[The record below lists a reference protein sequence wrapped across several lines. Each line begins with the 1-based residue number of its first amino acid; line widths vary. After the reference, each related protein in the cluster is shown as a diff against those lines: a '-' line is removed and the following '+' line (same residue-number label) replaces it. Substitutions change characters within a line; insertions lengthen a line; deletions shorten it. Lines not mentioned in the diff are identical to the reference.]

1 MHFAGSPR
9 ENKRPGICN
18 NCRHTFVTLALS
30 EGVDFT
36 TLSSMLD
43 HFSVRF
49 TLNIYGHVTDDM
61 KRDAADKISGVLK
74 GAV

>member
-1 MHFAGSPR
+1 M
-9 ENKRPGICN
+9 
-18 NCRHTFVTLALS
+18 TLALS